1 MVVGPASA
9 AEQTEQLGLE
19 SASEVA
25 GAPANP
31 VSLGVYRPAFPNDL
45 NGLRQVQQIG
55 TPNMAIVHWF
65 ALWGGWKS
73 AFSRSDLE
81 KAHAAGATPMISW
94 EPWSGNGPEPTW
106 SLRRAILSGAKDS
119 YIAEWARGLAEYGK
133 PVLLRFAHEMHNQ
146 PMYPWAVGNNGN
158 TAEEYVAS
166 WHHVRAIF
174 AQHGAT
180 NVKWVWNPNTLGD
193 APLDVH
199 VSLYRS
205 LYPGDDAVDWAGL
218 DIYNTG
224 PSLDWGAP
232 YWRSFDQVLRTP
244 YEAITAV
251 SSKPVV
257 LPEVGCT
264 EQGGSKGNW
273 IAEAVSPE
281 TAQRFPKLRA
291 MVWFDV
297 AKEQAWQLT
306 SSEASLQAW
315 RGALNAPL
323 AMDGGPATSLTAG
336 QDSGL

>member
-1 MVVGPASA
+1 V
-9 AEQTEQLGLE
+9 
-19 SASEVA
+19 
-25 GAPANP
+25 
-31 VSLGVYRPAFPNDL
+31 ND
-45 NGLRQVQQIG
+45 
-55 TPNMAIVHWF
+55 A
-65 ALWGGWKS
+65 
-73 AFSRSDLE
+73 
-81 KAHAAGATPMISW
+81 
-94 EPWSGNGPEPTW
+94 
-106 SLRRAILSGAKDS
+106 
-119 YIAEWARGLAEYGK
+119 YIAEWARGLAEFGR

-158 TAEEYVAS
+158 TAEEYVSA

-174 AQHGAT
+174 ARHGAT
-180 NVKWVWNPNTLGD
+180 NVKWVWNPNTMGD
-193 APLDVH
+193 APLDAYLP
-199 VSLYRS
+199 LYKA

-264 EQGGSKGNW
+264 EQGGSKGSW
-273 IAEAVSPE
+273 IAEAVSADS
-281 TAQRFPKLRA
+281 AQRFPKLRA

-297 AKEQAWQLT
+297 NKEQAWQLA

-323 AMDGGPATSLTAG
+323 SMDDGPATSLDARHSAG
-336 QDSGL
+336 L